1 MALAGQATDGQII
14 RQSSSYRQGLVLGLT
29 MAEIMILLVFCL
41 LIALATFLSLA
52 QKGRE
57 NAEAA
62 LRVEQADNAVG
73 RDLVEAL
80 KQNPELF
87 EQVKSLASSGEPVDE
102 FWRELVEAR
111 AAVRESRESG
121 ISQKDLHQRLADL
134 ATLRAWGIDTEQ
146 AVRNADIVA
155 SIRKV
160 MPSVGEATSKPEDV
174 AAVFERGLNGRGSS
188 GHQWPP
194 IISLSEAN
202 GYYFKSGSAE
212 LTPDFRA
219 NLISSIPDRI
229 LAIIKQFDVDV
240 IEVVGHT
247 DEQPLVL
254 HQSNLDRDLVPVLRD
269 GGNIAGLV
277 PADNAGL
284 GLARAASVVSVL
296 LQSPKLADYKL
307 IPLSGAQLVNIDES
321 LALSG
326 TPGDIPERRRI
337 EIRLRKSTPH
347 EASSVKAPSIPL
359 PAPKPRYRPTPNP
372 ALTTAPSNSGAPL
385 NIIRDR

>member
-1 MALAGQATDGQII
+1 MTPARQRMGVASPMDGQVI

-41 LIALATFLSLA
+41 LIALATFLRVE

-57 NAEAA
+57 KAEDA

-73 RDLVEAL
+73 RDLAEAI
-80 KQNPELF
+80 KQTLELF
-87 EQVKSLASSGEPVDE
+87 EQVKSLASSGEPPDE

-111 AAVRESRESG
+111 AIVSEAKESG
-121 ISQKDLHQRLADL
+121 ISQQDLHQRLADL
-134 ATLRAWGIDTEQ
+134 GALKARSIDVQQ
-146 AVRNADIVA
+146 ALRNADIVA

-160 MPSVGEATSKPEDV
+160 MPAVSEATTKPEDV
-174 AAVFERGLNGRGSS
+174 AAAVERGLNGRGSS

-219 NLISSIPDRI
+219 SLVSSIPDRI

-247 DEQPLVL
+247 DEQPLML
-254 HQSNLDRDLVPVLRD
+254 HQSNLDRDLVTVLRD
-269 GGNIAGLV
+269 NGNIASLA

-296 LQSPKLADYKL
+296 SKSKAWGLQADTAFRSAARQHRRNPCAVGDARGYSSAAPHRNT
-307 IPLSGAQLVNIDES
+307 IAEINTTRGLV
-321 LALSG
+321 G
-326 TPGDIPERRRI
+326 
-337 EIRLRKSTPH
+337 
-347 EASSVKAPSIPL
+347 
-359 PAPKPRYRPTPNP
+359 
-372 ALTTAPSNSGAPL
+372 
-385 NIIRDR
+385 